1 MEDRA
6 PPQVDLKATF
16 RDLPLSDETLEALD
30 AIGFEHPTPIQ
41 ENAIPWALKGRDVIG
56 QARTGTGK
64 TCAFGL
70 PFLETYDP
78 DAEGVQGLV
87 LAPTRELAIQ
97 IKEEMERLAG
107 ERDLDMVCVYGGAAY
122 EPQEKAFERGV
133 HLVVGTPGRIMD
145 HMERGN
151 LDLSTCKYVVLD
163 EADRM
168 LDMGFIDDME
178 WILRRLP
185 GKHERQTMLFSATMP
200 EQIKSLSKRFLK
212 QPKTIRVSADELT
225 VPEIDQHYYAI
236 GRRNKHW
243 ALTRLLDSP
252 DEKIDLM
259 IIFCATKSMCDRLVT
274 DLRRWDYSA
283 DAIHG
288 DLPQAKREKVLDRFD
303 AGEIKILVATDVA
316 ARGLDIDRITHVVNW
331 DMPDKEPESY
341 VHRIGRTG
349 RAGRRGKAVSFVG
362 LDDKSILKR
371 VEMLTGKPI
380 EEAPVPERKKGRD
393 KTEHKID
400 WDELADKYGNVH
412 IRMSAGADI
421 GLTPYKLHRLVQKGS
436 GLSDHAIG
444 DLKIEAKEASFAVPK
459 DTALRARN
467 GVRNFFK
474 GKKRQV
480 TVEFIDKE
488 TTVRSA

>member
-1 MEDRA
+1 MEDRV

-16 RDLPLSDETLEALD
+16 ADLPISETMLASLD
-30 AIGFEHPTPIQ
+30 AMGFKHPTPIQ
-41 ENAIPWALKGRDVIG
+41 EHSIPVALKGQDVIG

-64 TCAFGL
+64 TAAFGI

-78 DAEGVQGLV
+78 KQRHVQGLV
-87 LAPTRELAIQ
+87 LAPTRELALQ
-97 IKEEMERLAG
+97 IKEEMERMA
-107 ERDLDMVCVYGGAAY
+107 ENRDLDIVCVYGGTSY
-122 EPQEKAFERGV
+122 ETQEKAFRDGV
-133 HLVVGTPGRIMD
+133 HMVVGTPGRIMD

-151 LDLSTCKYVVLD
+151 LDLGQCGYVVLD

-288 DLPQAKREKVLDRFD
+288 DLPQAKREKVLDKFD

-412 IRMSAGADI
+412 IRFDAGTDV
-421 GLTPYKLHRLVQKGS
+421 GLTPFKLHRLVQKGT
-436 GLSDHAIG
+436 GLADHAIG
-444 DLKIEAKEASFAVPK
+444 DIQIGEAETTFAVPK
-459 DTALRARN
+459 DCALRARN
-467 GVRNFFK
+467 GVRNAFK
-474 GKKRQV
+474 GKRKV
-480 TVEFIDKE
+480 DVEFLDKE
-488 TTVRSA
+488 TTVRTA